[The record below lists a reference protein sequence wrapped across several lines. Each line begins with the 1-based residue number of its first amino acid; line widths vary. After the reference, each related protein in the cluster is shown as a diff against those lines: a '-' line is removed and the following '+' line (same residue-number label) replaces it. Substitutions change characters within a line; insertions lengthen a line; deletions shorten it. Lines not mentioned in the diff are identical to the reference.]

1 MFAAHF
7 AAGLALKGRA
17 PRAPL
22 PALILGA
29 FVLDGLW
36 IVLSV
41 LRIDRTYY
49 DDWSHSFVMSILWA
63 SLFSLFFWRLGRRVM
78 CVLWLAVFSHFALDL
93 VVQGASVCP
102 PGILS
107 MNPLVVTH
115 YRLLQLGIC
124 AVLLS
129 VYVVDARRL
138 SITWPH
144 VLATSAIV
152 VALNGRFLLGV

>member
-1 MFAAHF
+1 
-7 AAGLALKGRA
+7 
-17 PRAPL
+17 
-22 PALILGA
+22 
-29 FVLDGLW
+29 
-36 IVLSV
+36 
-41 LRIDRTYY
+41 
-49 DDWSHSFVMSILWA
+49 
-63 SLFSLFFWRLGRRVM
+63 
-78 CVLWLAVFSHFALDL
+78 
-93 VVQGASVCP
+93 
-102 PGILS
+102 